1 MKKPYQIESQ
11 RAVRQ
16 LEAMAADGNPSV
28 QMVLPM
34 AEMIGWLRKGVG
46 ELVRQA
52 GLQLMDLLMQEEVR
66 ELAGERSRRQMERTA
81 SRWGSERGYA
91 VVMGQKVPIRRPRV
105 RSTDDQEVPLGSYEM
120 FHRGEPLTETVWE
133 KLMLGLSTRKYGQA
147 VREFTEA
154 YGLEKSAVSEHFVE
168 ASREKLQHMMERRLD
183 KTYLCALLI
192 DATPFAGQQMVA
204 ALGIGEDGRKTIL
217 GIRQG
222 ATENATVVGELLADL
237 MERGLDFTR
246 PRLYVLDGGKALTA
260 AVKKYAG
267 ESAPIQRCQVH
278 KRRNVLDHLTD
289 EQKPGVATRLN
300 AAYALEDYAAAKQ
313 ALNALHR
320 ELMDLNPSAARSLGE
335 GMEETLT
342 VHRLHLPMQLRK
354 TMASTNVIESA
365 FSIVE
370 QVCKNVKRWHGGDQ
384 RERWVGSGLLVA
396 EKQFRRITGYKQIPP
411 LIRELEVLT
420 TSKSE
425 VVKRR
430 KAS

>member
-11 RAVRQ
+11 RAVKQ
-16 LEAMAADGNPSV
+16 FEAMAADGNPAV
-28 QMVLPM
+28 QMVLPL
-34 AEMIGWLRKGVG
+34 AEMVGWLRRGVG
-46 ELVRQA
+46 ELIRQA

-66 ELAGERSRRQMERTA
+66 ELVGERSQRQAARTA
-81 SRWGSERGYA
+81 NRWGSEQGYCI
-91 VVMGQKVPIRRPRV
+91 VMGQKVPVKRPRV
-105 RSTDDQEVPLGSYEM
+105 RTTDDTEVRLGSYEM

-154 YGLEKSAVSEHFVE
+154 YGLEKSAVSEHFIE
-168 ASREKLQHMMERRLD
+168 ASRAKLKDMMERRLD
-183 KTYLCALLI
+183 KMRLCALLI
-192 DATPFAGQQMVA
+192 DATPFEGQQMVA
-204 ALGIGEDGRKTIL
+204 ALGIAEDGRKMIL

-222 ATENATVVGELLADL
+222 ATENAIVVGELLGDL
-237 MERGLDFTR
+237 VSRGLDFTV

-267 ESAPIQRCQVH
+267 ESAAIQRCQVH

-289 EQKPGVATRLN
+289 EQKPAVARKLN
-300 AAYALEDYAAAKQ
+300 AAYALEEHAAAQQ

-342 VHRLHLPMQLRK
+342 VHRLHVPMQLRK
-354 TMASTNVIESA
+354 TLSSTNVIESA

-396 EKQFRRITGYKQIPP
+396 QRQFRKVTGHKQIPA
-411 LIRELEVLT
+411 LLRELEALMP
-420 TSKSE
+420 SKSE

-430 KAS
+430 RAS

>member
-1 MKKPYQIESQ
+1 MKKPYQIEAQ
-11 RAVRQ
+11 RAIKQ
-16 LEAMAADGNPSV
+16 LDAMAAEGSLAV

-34 AEMIGWLRKGVG
+34 AEMMGWLRKGVG

-52 GLQLMDLLMQEEVR
+52 GLQLMDLMMQEEVR
-66 ELAGERSRRQMERTA
+66 ELAGERSQRVAERTA
-81 SRWGSERGYA
+81 HRWGRERGYC
-91 VVMGQKVPIRRPRV
+91 VVMGQKVPIERPRV
-105 RSTDDQEVPLGSYEM
+105 RTTEDQEVRLGSYEM

-133 KLMLGLSTRKYGQA
+133 KLMLGLSTRKYGEA
-147 VREFTEA
+147 VRQFTEA
-154 YGLEKSAVSEHFVE
+154 YGLEKSAISEHFIE
-168 ASREKLQHMMERRLD
+168 ASRAKLQEMMERRLD
-183 KTYLCALLI
+183 KTCLCALLI
-192 DATPFAGQQMVA
+192 DATPFQGQQIVA
-204 ALGIGEDGRKTIL
+204 ALGIDEYGRKTIL

-222 ATENATVVGELLADL
+222 ATENATVVGELLGDL
-237 MERGLDFTR
+237 VERGLDFSAS
-246 PRLYVLDGGKALTA
+246 RLYILDGGKALSA
-260 AVKKYAG
+260 AVKKHAG

-278 KRRNVLDHLTD
+278 KRRNVLDHLND
-289 EQKPGVATRLN
+289 EQKPAIAKKLN

-313 ALNALHR
+313 ALHVLHR

-342 VHRLHLPMQLRK
+342 VHRLHLPGQLRK

-396 EKQFRRITGYKQIPP
+396 EKQFRRITGYKLIPV
-411 LIRELEVLT
+411 LLRELEALT
-420 TSKSE
+420 ASKV
-425 VVKRR
+425 VVKRK